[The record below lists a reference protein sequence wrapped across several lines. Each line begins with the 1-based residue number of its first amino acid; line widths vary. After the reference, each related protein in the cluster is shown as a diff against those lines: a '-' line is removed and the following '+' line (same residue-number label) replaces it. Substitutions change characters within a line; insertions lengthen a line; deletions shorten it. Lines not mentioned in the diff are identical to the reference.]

1 MARPKAHA
9 NANPRD
15 PVAQERFNKRVA
27 TIVNEVQWR
36 RVGVPATAASTGTVG
51 DYAVASGYL
60 YVCISAN
67 TWQRATLATW

>member
-1 MARPKAHA
+1 LAKAST

-15 PVAQERFNKRVA
+15 VVAQERFNQRVGKM
-27 TIVNEVQWR
+27 VNEVQWR
-36 RVGVPATAASTGTVG
+36 RVEAPAAAGDTGAVG
-51 DYAVASGYL
+51 DYAVADGYL